1 MNAKQTRSDFLRRF
15 GRRLC
20 DLRRE
25 RSIFQTVM
33 AERIGMTQS
42 AYSRLEPGQI
52 DISVRRAAQIADAL
66 GMSLNELL
74 RGLL

>member
-25 RSIFQTVM
+25 RLIYQETF

-42 AYSRLEPGQI
+42 AYSRLENGQV
-52 DISVRRAAQIADAL
+52 DISVRRAAQIADAF
-66 GMSLNELL
+66 GVSLNELL